1 MAPQSIL
8 ASAKWSQKMSTPAQS
23 SYIADLAVL
32 KTKEFKEVKELLV
45 GSKIVAADS
54 QTVATAATIADITN
68 ALTDQQATQL
78 INALIAA
85 KEPMRSRTYAQARV
99 KKTIAGL
106 DSIKNTIAEWD
117 FS

>member
-1 MAPQSIL
+1 
-8 ASAKWSQKMSTPAQS
+8 MSTPAQT

-45 GSKIVAADS
+45 SQAIVGADS
-54 QTVATAATIADITN
+54 ETVATAGTLAEICN
-68 ALTDQQATQL
+68 ALTDQQASQL

-85 KEPMRSRTYAQARV
+85 KQPARGRVYAQSRI

-106 DSIKNTIAEWD
+106 DGVKSTIVEWD

>member
-1 MAPQSIL
+1 
-8 ASAKWSQKMSTPAQS
+8 MSTPAQT

-45 GSKIVAADS
+45 SQAIVAADS
-54 QTVATAATIADITN
+54 ETVATAGTLAEICN

-85 KEPMRSRTYAQARV
+85 KAPERGRVYAQSRI

-106 DSIKNTIAEWD
+106 DGVKSTIAEWD
-117 FS
+117 FN